1 MLRKYLFLVLVIC
14 MGFLFCSCKE
24 EKKEEMVDIKNWN
37 GMYVINSENTDDIRL
52 LTIKKSGEKTLK
64 ATFESSEIT
73 ETFSADVKSE
83 SGRMLVV
90 NTKEKAITITAEEG
104 FVHIEVDDM
113 WTGEKIEDRKINWS
127 GDYKRLSKGEKA
139 PVFVKD

>member
-1 MLRKYLFLVLVIC
+1 MFRKYLFLVLVIC

-24 EKKEEMVDIKNWN
+24 EKKEETVDIKKWH

-104 FVHIEVDDM
+104 FVQFV
-113 WTGEKIEDRKINWS
+113 EKEEKK
-127 GDYKRLSKGEKA
+127 KRW
-139 PVFVKD
+139 